1 MMDMKSFQNRQKK
14 DLAHLEKTHSLK
26 TGELITLSV
35 EAGAISVG
43 ADPEII
49 ARLIIYADK
58 IGLAFQIAD
67 DILNIE
73 GDPAKMGKAAGSDIL
88 NDKMTFP
95 AIMGLD
101 ESKRYAK
108 KLVAEA
114 IEAIAGF
121 DESARPLRSIASYI
135 INRDH

>member
-1 MMDMKSFQNRQKK
+1 
-14 DLAHLEKTHSLK
+14 
-26 TGELITLSV
+26 
-35 EAGAISVG
+35 
-43 ADPEII
+43 
-49 ARLIIYADK
+49 
-58 IGLAFQIAD
+58 
-67 DILNIE
+67 
-73 GDPAKMGKAAGSDIL
+73 
-88 NDKMTFP
+88 MTFP

-101 ESKRYAK
+101 KSKKYAK